1 MKDRCGNI
9 VDEEKF
15 FGPLYPYI
23 SNDDVTDIDF
33 SGNELW
39 ITDCNNTRTRL
50 NKVVLDNEFIE
61 QFTKRVSNMVS
72 QPFHKM
78 SPILEAETET
88 LRITIVHEDV
98 CQGHRCICIRKSLPR
113 VRLTDENVISSG
125 YMKSEVFELLKGCV
139 KAGMNI
145 VFAGNPGVGKT
156 ECARFFSNFITPEEK
171 VITIEDTPEW
181 HYSKMNPGKDCV
193 EMTIG
198 KNMDYTR
205 AIKTCMRL
213 NPKWMILSEA
223 RSVEVLSLIEGF
235 STGVHGMTTIHTDDV
250 RNIPDRILN
259 MAAQKRDEN
268 KLLNDIYTFVD
279 VGVLIRRKEIRGE
292 DGRIRIKRFV
302 DQVCFYTR
310 ENGTNETHL
319 VVEDGQLNAKAIP
332 QSVRDKLKKCNV
344 EVMEDTEWSKVES
357 LLERNRRRLEEEAEL
372 QRKQE
377 VSEYLIDMAKRF
389 TEDSEEGGTYIGKDK
404 CVRRA

>member
-33 SGNELW
+33 SGKELW

-50 NKVVLDNEFIE
+50 SKVVLDNEFIE

-389 TEDSEEGGTYIGKDK
+389 AEDSEEGGTYIGKDK

>member
-33 SGNELW
+33 SGKELW

-50 NKVVLDNEFIE
+50 SKVVLDNEFIE

-268 KLLNDIYTFVD
+268 KLLNDIYTFID

-319 VVEDGQLNAKAIP
+319 VVEDGHLNAKAIP

-389 TEDSEEGGTYIGKDK
+389 AEDSEEGGTYIGKDK

>member
-1 MKDRCGNI
+1 
-9 VDEEKF
+9 
-15 FGPLYPYI
+15 
-23 SNDDVTDIDF
+23 
-33 SGNELW
+33 
-39 ITDCNNTRTRL
+39 
-50 NKVVLDNEFIE
+50 
-61 QFTKRVSNMVS
+61 
-72 QPFHKM
+72 
-78 SPILEAETET
+78 
-88 LRITIVHEDV
+88 
-98 CQGHRCICIRKSLPR
+98 
-113 VRLTDENVISSG
+113 
-125 YMKSEVFELLKGCV
+125 
-139 KAGMNI
+139 
-145 VFAGNPGVGKT
+145 
-156 ECARFFSNFITPEEK
+156 
-171 VITIEDTPEW
+171 
-181 HYSKMNPGKDCV
+181 
-193 EMTIG
+193 
-198 KNMDYTR
+198 
-205 AIKTCMRL
+205 
-213 NPKWMILSEA
+213 
-223 RSVEVLSLIEGF
+223 
-235 STGVHGMTTIHTDDV
+235 
-250 RNIPDRILN
+250 

-389 TEDSEEGGTYIGKDK
+389 AEDSEEGGTYIGKDK

>member
-33 SGNELW
+33 SGKELW

-50 NKVVLDNEFIE
+50 SKVVLDNEFIE

-223 RSVEVLSLIEGF
+223 RSVEVLSLIEGV

-268 KLLNDIYTFVD
+268 KLLNDIYTFID

-389 TEDSEEGGTYIGKDK
+389 DEDSEEGGTYIGKDK